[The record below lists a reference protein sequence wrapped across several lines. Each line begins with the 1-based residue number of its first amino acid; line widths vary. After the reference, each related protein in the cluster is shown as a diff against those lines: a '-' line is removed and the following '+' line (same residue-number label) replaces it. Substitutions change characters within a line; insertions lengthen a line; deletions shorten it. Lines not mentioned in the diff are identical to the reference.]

1 MKEDFLQKLFDLIEE
16 RKGSN
21 SKDSYAKSL
30 FEAGSKKINEKVLE
44 ETLEL
49 LEATSDTS
57 TTKKEK
63 VIHEAAD
70 LWFHTFILLC
80 NENINLEEIIAE
92 LKSRFGTSGHIEK
105 ASRSALDKEK

>member
-21 SKDSYAKSL
+21 SQDSYAKSL

-70 LWFHTFILLC
+70 LWFHTFIPVSYTHLTLPTKR
-80 NENINLEEIIAE
+80 IV
-92 LKSRFGTSGHIEK
+92 
-105 ASRSALDKEK
+105 

>member
-21 SKDSYAKSL
+21 SQDSYAKSL

-70 LWFHTFILLC
+70 LCFHTFILLS

-92 LKSRFGTSGHIEK
+92 LESRFGTSGHIEK
-105 ASRSALDKEK
+105 ASRRASEEEK

>member
-21 SKDSYAKSL
+21 SQDSYAKSL

-63 VIHEAAD
+63 VIA
-70 LWFHTFILLC
+70 FRLL
-80 NENINLEEIIAE
+80 
-92 LKSRFGTSGHIEK
+92 
-105 ASRSALDKEK
+105 

>member
-21 SKDSYAKSL
+21 SQDSYAKSL

-70 LWFHTFILLC
+70 LWFHTFILLS
-80 NENINLEEIIAE
+80 NENIDLEEIIAE
-92 LKSRFGTSGHIEK
+92 LESRFGTSGHIEK
-105 ASRSALDKEK
+105 ASRSASEEEK

>member
-21 SKDSYAKSL
+21 SQDSYAKSL

-49 LEATSDTS
+49 LEATSDTHQQQR
-57 TTKKEK
+57 KKK
-63 VIHEAAD
+63 LYMRLRICG
-70 LWFHTFILLC
+70 FI
-80 NENINLEEIIAE
+80 
-92 LKSRFGTSGHIEK
+92 
-105 ASRSALDKEK
+105 RSFF

>member
-21 SKDSYAKSL
+21 SQDSYAKSL

-63 VIHEAAD
+63 VIHETAD
-70 LWFHTFILLC
+70 LWLHTFILLS

-92 LKSRFGTSGHIEK
+92 LESRFGTSGHIEK
-105 ASRSALDKEK
+105 ASRSASEEEK

>member
-21 SKDSYAKSL
+21 SQDSYAKSL

-70 LWFHTFILLC
+70 WWFHTFILLS

-92 LKSRFGTSGHIEK
+92 LESRFGTSGHIEK
-105 ASRSALDKEK
+105 ASRRASEEEK

>member
-21 SKDSYAKSL
+21 SQDSYAKSL

-70 LWFHTFILLC
+70 LWFHTNNLLS
-80 NENINLEEIIAE
+80 NDKIKLEEIIDE
-92 LKSRFGTSGHIEK
+92 H
-105 ASRSALDKEK
+105 